1 MSQIL
6 LGDEAIEFTTRI
18 SKRAKRISIRCN
30 PNGMFEIVYP
40 AENCAIAPEEI
51 LRMKRA
57 WVLRQRQ
64 AFRDGT
70 QTPSVP
76 RRYVDGATLPFLG
89 EDLRLRLIQTPG
101 KSTSAHRR
109 ESRIE
114 VTLPRHAFSDEDAVK
129 SAVIEFYRRQAKSYI
144 PQRTSRLAKRI
155 GFEYNGIRIK
165 NQKTRWGSCSA
176 KRNLNF
182 NLRLMMAP
190 VGAIDSVI
198 LHELCHLKY
207 LNHSLPFWN
216 LVATIC
222 PDYRYWQQ
230 WFKDNSHRLV
240 F

>member
-57 WVLRQRQ
+57 WVLRQRR

-70 QTPSVP
+70 QEPFVP
-76 RRYVDGATLPFLG
+76 RRYVDGALLPFLG

-114 VTLPRHAFSDEDAVK
+114 VTLPRHAFKATKTPSKAR
-129 SAVIEFYRRQAKSYI
+129 SSN
-144 PQRTSRLAKRI
+144 SI
-155 GFEYNGIRIK
+155 GD
-165 NQKTRWGSCSA
+165 
-176 KRNLNF
+176 KRNPIFRSGPAGWPNDSALNTTAF
-182 NLRLMMAP
+182 ASRTRRRA
-190 VGAIDSVI
+190 GA
-198 LHELCHLKY
+198 
-207 LNHSLPFWN
+207 
-216 LVATIC
+216 VARQSAISTSTC
-222 PDYRYWQQ
+222 G
-230 WFKDNSHRLV
+230 
-240 F
+240 